1 MTSSDLL
8 ANPIVAEYVRRTP
21 QSAALGSRAERVMP
35 GGDTRAAG
43 YHAPYPLTLERG
55 KGAKV
60 WDVDGNE
67 YWDLSCNYTSLVH
80 GHGFGPIVDAARGAI
95 ETGTAWPARNV

>member
-1 MTSSDLL
+1 MTSSESM
-8 ANPIVAEYVRRTP
+8 ASPIAAEYVRRTP
-21 QSAALGSRAERVMP
+21 RSAALGPRAERVMP

-43 YHAPYPLTLERG
+43 YHPPYPLTLARG
-55 KGAKV
+55 EGARV

-80 GHGFGPIVDAARGAI
+80 GHGFPPIVDAARQAI
-95 ETGTAWPARNV
+95 ESGTAW